1 MPFEHL
7 LFVMF
12 INFGRCD
19 MGKSKDKTNV
29 MRVLDSKKVN
39 YISHEYVNTDAVSG
53 TEVASALNE
62 DPNRTFKTLVTVGAS
77 KNHYVFLVPVN
88 CELDLKKAAKA
99 VGEKKIE
106 MIKSKDLLPL
116 TGYIHGGCSPVGM
129 KKFFKTTIHKTAE
142 NFDTII
148 FSAGKIG
155 YQVELS
161 LEELKKVIRFDLA
174 DIACD

>member
-1 MPFEHL
+1 
-7 LFVMF
+7 
-12 INFGRCD
+12 

-161 LEELKKVIRFDLA
+161 LEELRKVIRFDLA